1 MTCLSWVA
9 LHGMAHSFIDFL
21 KEINP
26 EYLLEGLMLKQKFNI
41 WPPDANSQ
49 LTEKDPNAWKDS
61 RQKKKRATED
71 EMVGWHHRFNGH
83 KLRQTPRNSE
93 GQGGLAHCSPW
104 GHRELDTTW

>member
-1 MTCLSWVA
+1 
-9 LHGMAHSFIDFL
+9 MAHSFIDFL